1 MSETRAET
9 IAKAAGLIR
18 RGGIVA
24 FPTET
29 VYGLGADAT
38 NEAAVRRVFEVKGR
52 PPSNPLIIH
61 VFGIEA
67 AARLA
72 DMTDLATRLAERFW
86 PGPLTLVLERRPNS
100 GLSPLT
106 TAGLPTVALRAPAH
120 PIARDLLQQADRPI
134 AAPSA
139 NKSGCVSPT
148 CAEHVR
154 LQLADAVDMIVDG
167 GPCRIGLESTVLDL
181 AGPTPAI
188 LRPGGIPKAAL
199 EEVTGALADPAE
211 SALRRSPGTQARH
224 YAPKAALR
232 LNATDVRPGEAYLA
246 FGPSN
251 LTAGKTRNLSPSGQ
265 LAEAATNLYGMLI
278 DLDQSGATTIAVA
291 PIPDHGLGAAINDRL
306 RRAARR

>member
-1 MSETRAET
+1 MSETKAET

-38 NEAAVRRVFEVKGR
+38 NETAVRRVFEVKGR
-52 PPSNPLIIH
+52 SPSNPLIIH
-61 VFGIEA
+61 VSGIAA

-72 DMTDLATRLAERFW
+72 DMTNLARQLAERFW
-86 PGPLTLVLERRPNS
+86 PGPLTLVVERRPDS

-120 PIARDLLQQADRPI
+120 PIARDFLEQADCPI

-139 NKSGCVSPT
+139 NKSGRISPT
-148 CAEHVR
+148 SADHVR
-154 LQLADAVDMIVDG
+154 WQLGDAVDMIVDG

-188 LRPGGIPKAAL
+188 LRPGGISKEAL
-199 EEVTGALADPAE
+199 EEVAGTLADPE
-211 SALRRSPGTQARH
+211 QSALRRSPGTQARH

-232 LNATDVRPGEAYLA
+232 LNATDARPGEAYLA
-246 FGPSN
+246 FGPCN
-251 LTAGKTRNLSPSGQ
+251 LTAEKTRNLSPSGD
-265 LAEAATNLYGMLI
+265 LAEAAAKLYCMLI

-291 PIPDHGLGAAINDRL
+291 PIPDQGLGAAINDRL